1 MAAEYGVAEL
11 PEDVAG
17 FFWRQD
23 FEPMQIQT
31 NPQSRFRVT
40 FEIHFGPHSVEGPYL
55 LMIFYYFCGAGARIV
70 DWSPFSLAQRRIASR
85 EREKVILIWGQT
97 GCLNLRLFKI
107 TIFFMFVTAYP
118 RGSVNHITF
127 WGQSRFAP
135 SKKILPYIKD
145 IYPIWVYI
153 FSPDSEYI
161 PRIAYI

>member
-1 MAAEYGVAEL
+1 
-11 PEDVAG
+11 
-17 FFWRQD
+17 
-23 FEPMQIQT
+23 MQIQT

-40 FEIHFGPHSVEGPYL
+40 FEIHFGPHSVEGPYF
-55 LMIFYYFCGAGARIV
+55 LMIFNHFLALVPKLLIGP
-70 DWSPFSLAQRRIASR
+70 PFSLAQRRIASR

-107 TIFFMFVTAYP
+107 TTFSMFVTAYP
-118 RGSVNHITF
+118 RGSVNYITF

-153 FSPDSEYI
+153 CLVYALILPHGWILVPVGLYLMFLSVRPT
-161 PRIAYI
+161 